1 MSINVDELLSE
12 LDKSMSEVALQQQQ
26 QQQQRTANDR
36 SFAPRMHSMTSRSS
50 SPSGEDSPTDLRFTA
65 SVRQRTSSNTQSS
78 AKFDPHFQPPP
89 FPNQGFDPSRAMP
102 QPHWTHQMP
111 QPQFERYQHGQQQQ
125 QPSPLSPSLP
135 FNDYNG
141 SVFSKRSQEEEEV
154 LMLREQL
161 EIAKMEL
168 EHQEYLNQLLLFQN
182 HQQSASG
189 ASNSNASI
197 SNSAV
202 TTTSSTTPSALSR
215 HPTGWGGRS
224 SKRFSNPISDIII
237 DEACLMTSSTA
248 PMPDKDNNHVPVNTV
263 FAAINLIQE
272 AAQAS
277 TNKGLGAN
285 QAIHAIMHVI
295 NAQDPIIVRRGMQVL
310 DIAYRFAGPIFWL
323 NLSLNLD
330 FFQHFFET
338 RQHTT
343 PEELDNVEFL
353 CGLFAG
359 WYAMDAPDEKV
370 LKSLN
375 NMKDPSGKVKE
386 FFEGLVRAGYSFPEG
401 SLKLISAERIAA
413 IKGWSLMRRGF
424 TFTSVK
430 R

>member
-1 MSINVDELLSE
+1 MSINVDELLSD
-12 LDKSMSEVALQQQQ
+12 LDKSMSELALL
-26 QQQQRTANDR
+26 QRAASATAANER
-36 SFAPRMHSMTSRSS
+36 PFAPRIHSITSRNS
-50 SPSGEDSPTDLRFTA
+50 SPSGEESPTDPRFAA
-65 SVRQRTSSNTQSS
+65 SVRQRTSSHNTQPSP
-78 AKFDPHFQPPP
+78 KFDPHFQPPP
-89 FPNQGFDPSRAMP
+89 FPNQGFDQGRPMP
-102 QPHWTHQMP
+102 QQHWNHQFP
-111 QPQFERYQHGQQQQ
+111 QSQYERFQNGQ
-125 QPSPLSPSLP
+125 QPSPLSPTLP
-135 FNDYNG
+135 YNDYNG
-141 SVFSKRSQEEEEV
+141 SVFSKRSQDEEEV
-154 LMLREQL
+154 IMLREQL

-182 HQQSASG
+182 HQQSANT

-197 SNSAV
+197 TNSAV
-202 TTTSSTTPSALSR
+202 TTTSSTTPSALTR

-224 SKRFSNPISDIII
+224 SKRFTNPISDIII
-237 DEACLMTSSTA
+237 DEACLMTTT
-248 PMPDKDNNHVPVNTV
+248 PIPDKDNNHVPVNTV

-277 TNKGLGAN
+277 SNKGLGAN

-295 NAQDPIIVRRGMQVL
+295 NAQDPVLVRRGMQVL
-310 DIAYRFAGPIFWL
+310 DIVYRFAGPIFWL

-424 TFTSVK
+424 TFASVK